1 MVPSRSD
8 NLQATIATSRSRAW
22 SEPPT
27 PRKRSRHVTPT
38 IMIMMIIIT
47 MVIITKIIIMIII
60 IDVIISLYIS
70 DMNNKDNDHN
80 SNVSDKV
87 LVVILVIISH

>member
-1 MVPSRSD
+1 M
-8 NLQATIATSRSRAW
+8 
-22 SEPPT
+22 
-27 PRKRSRHVTPT
+27 
-38 IMIMMIIIT
+38 
-47 MVIITKIIIMIII
+47 IMIII

-87 LVVILVIISH
+87 LVVMLVIISHKIQKYY